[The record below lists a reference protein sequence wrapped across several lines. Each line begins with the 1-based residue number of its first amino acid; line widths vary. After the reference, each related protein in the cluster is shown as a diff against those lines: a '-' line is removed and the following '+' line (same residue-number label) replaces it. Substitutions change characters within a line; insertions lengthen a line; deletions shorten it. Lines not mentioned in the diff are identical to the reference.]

1 MMNKD
6 YSNPSRKPMMYGGE
20 SRKKMQQGGTA
31 DARMARDAMANA
43 DAQSRVATGRA
54 TSQDRQ
60 AMQAQR
66 REELNR
72 MSTADL
78 KKIAN
83 GSSNDALTAVSI
95 LRERGEM
102 GAMPPGD
109 QQPAGMAYGGKA
121 KKK

>member
-1 MMNKD
+1 MKE
-6 YSNPSRKPMMYGGE
+6 YSNPSRKPMMYGGD
-20 SRKKMQQGGTA
+20 SRMKRQAGSTGTGE
-31 DARMARDAMANA
+31 RQARDAMANA

-54 TSQDRQ
+54 TAKDKA
-60 AMQAQR
+60 AMEAQR

-95 LRERGEM
+95 LRERGVE

-109 QQPAGMAYGGKA
+109 PEGGMMYGGKA

>member
-95 LRERGEM
+95 LRERGER

-121 KKK
+121 EKK